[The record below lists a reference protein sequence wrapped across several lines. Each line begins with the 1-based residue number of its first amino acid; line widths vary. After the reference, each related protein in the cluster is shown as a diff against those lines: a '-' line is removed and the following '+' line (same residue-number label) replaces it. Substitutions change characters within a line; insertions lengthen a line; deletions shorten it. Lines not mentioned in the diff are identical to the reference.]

1 MISDLCLKISS
12 LGDGPGG
19 TNNFRIE
26 GNSPGKIVSNPCNGT
41 NGPIQHVHSI
51 VVGCISRIDAS
62 RYDLSVLANY
72 VKSTFEAKFNESGWT
87 CAAGIDKVFG
97 ARSNKY
103 LGLSYSIPPLVISL
117 FK

>member
-1 MISDLCLKISS
+1 MISDSFLKISS
-12 LGDGPGG
+12 LRDGPGG
-19 TNNFRIE
+19 TYNFYIE
-26 GNSPGKIVSNPCNGT
+26 GNSPGKIVSNPSNGT
-41 NGPIQHVHSI
+41 NDPIQHVHPI

-62 RYDLSVLANY
+62 RYDLSILADC

-103 LGLSYSIPPLVISL
+103 LGFSYSMPLVISL

>member
-1 MISDLCLKISS
+1 LISDSFLKISS

-19 TNNFRIE
+19 TNNFCID
-26 GNSPGKIVSNPCNGT
+26 GPGKIVSNPCNGT
-41 NGPIQHVHSI
+41 NGPIKHVHPI

-62 RYDLSVLANY
+62 RYDLSILANC

-97 ARSNKY
+97 RSSNKNVLLY
-103 LGLSYSIPPLVISL
+103 YSMPSLVISL